1 MRRTSSLLASF
12 AVLLIACATGG
23 MSTTGSASSASNS
36 RLTSEEIVAAN
47 LPTAYDLVER
57 LRRPWLRRDAA
68 TGQDVTVYMDNQKLG
83 GVEKLRDIPSVD
95 VAEMEYMPSDKAI
108 MRWGQDAK
116 GGAIVVTRKR

>member
-1 MRRTSSLLASF
+1 VRRTSARLAF
-12 AVLLIACATGG
+12 LAVLLVACATGG
-23 MSTTGSASSASNS
+23 TSATGSASSASNS

-83 GVEKLRDIPSVD
+83 GVETLREIPAVD
-95 VAEMEYMPSDKAI
+95 VAEMEYVPSDKAI
-108 MRWGQDAK
+108 MCWGQDAK